1 MVMKKLNLRLFRMIK
16 KTKGQYVAVLSIII
30 TGIFIFTAVSNSAVN
45 LRNTLDDYYDT
56 TNFADIFV
64 TGSALPERLERELEG
79 LDNIRQADVRLSLD
93 TKLIT
98 DDDNE
103 RVNVRAVSVDGKE
116 NKINEL
122 FVKKG
127 RRTIKDREIMVID
140 QFALAR
146 GLDTGDEIDLN
157 IKGRKHRFIISAIV
171 SSPEYVYLMENEQV
185 LLPDYENFGVVFI
198 EEDYLRKIS
207 AASVFN
213 EVVIRVKNFDIL
225 DETKDYLEDRL
236 EKYGVMRVIDRDEQ
250 LSNSMLNEEINGL
263 EKVSKSIPVLFLIF
277 TDILSPPCNNV
288 WGQSFSK
295 SRLIYEKGIFLFLT
309 VKRAS

>member
-1 MVMKKLNLRLFRMIK
+1 MKKLNLRLFRMIK

-277 TDILSPPCNNV
+277 AGIMLSV
-288 WGQSFSK
+288 M
-295 SRLIYEKGIFLFLT
+295 LLT
-309 VKRAS
+309 LA